1 MADLMHPRVAN
12 NYAAMGYY
20 PTDDATLRGI
30 ALLVAPSTE
39 AVKCLDPCC
48 GCGRALAHF
57 SSHQRKTIG
66 QSYGNEQD

>member
-30 ALLVAPSTE
+30 ALLVAPSTD
-39 AVKCLDPCC
+39 AVKCLLWLWPCVGAFC
-48 GCGRALAHF
+48 
-57 SSHQRKTIG
+57 QP
-66 QSYGNEQD
+66 